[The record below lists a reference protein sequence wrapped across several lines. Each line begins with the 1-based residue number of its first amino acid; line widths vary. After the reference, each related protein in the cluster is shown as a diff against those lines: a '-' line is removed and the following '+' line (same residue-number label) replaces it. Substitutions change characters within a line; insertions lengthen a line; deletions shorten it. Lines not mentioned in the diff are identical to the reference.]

1 MVRTLLCALLA
12 LFLPARGTRRATP
25 AVPPSR
31 PRVAPVRAAVGKPAR
46 AVAPQETEPLRIP
59 PYLLRWEEATPAE
72 REVIRQRMR
81 RLDAAEAA
89 A

>member
-1 MVRTLLCALLA
+1 MRTLLSAVLA

-25 AVPPSR
+25 IVPASR
-31 PRVAPVRAAVGKPAR
+31 PRVAAVRAVVPP
-46 AVAPQETEPLRIP
+46 VAEAGTEPLRIP